1 MPLRPK
7 LVAARCEVPS
17 MSDELSL
24 QGKTAIV
31 TGAAGGLGQGIAE
44 VLAEHGAR
52 IIVLDRN
59 DAEETLKGLPAG
71 AEHTAHIVDIADPDD
86 VQRVFEAIDAE
97 VATPDILVN
106 CAGIREID
114 SVLDLD
120 PQMWNRVVSV
130 NLSGAFYCIQ
140 QAGKRMAANGSGG
153 SIVNITSVAGL
164 VAMTHRPAYSATKHG
179 LIGLTKNLARDLS
192 QHSIRVN
199 AVAPGTVRTPL
210 TEPYYH
216 DEAFLNGVEGM
227 VPLGFEGSAHDVAR
241 AVLFYVSD
249 LSPWV
254 TGTVLPVDGGW
265 LAERNYAPPGAAAYT
280 SNESASKD

>member
-1 MPLRPK
+1 
-7 LVAARCEVPS
+7 VP
-17 MSDELSL
+17 DEISL
-24 QGKTAIV
+24 QGKTAII
-31 TGAAGGLGQGIAE
+31 TGAASGLGQGIAE

-52 IIVLDRN
+52 IIILDRN
-59 DAEETLKGLPAG
+59 SAEETLRGLPAG
-71 AEHTAHIVDIADPDD
+71 AEHTAHAVDIADPDD
-86 VQRVFEAIDAE
+86 VQRVFEAIDE
-97 VATPDILVN
+97 SGSSPDILVN

-114 SVLDLD
+114 SALDLD
-120 PQMWNRVVSV
+120 PKMWNRVVSV
-130 NLSGAFYCIQ
+130 NLSGAFFCIQ
-140 QAGKRMAANGSGG
+140 QAGRMMAAKGSGG

-192 QHSIRVN
+192 EHSIRVN

-216 DEAFLNGVEGM
+216 DEAFLAGVEGM

-265 LAERNYAPPGAAAYT
+265 LAERNYAPPGAGAYT
-280 SNESASKD
+280 SSESASGG